1 MKVESLHMRAYWF
14 RRISALVLF
23 ATATMFSGL
32 FSIIPV
38 ERSITNEANG
48 NHCNKDAAQSCP
60 LACTT
65 PVCPLCICVL
75 GDAVRPIEVRA
86 SFQIAELNFLDLKQS
101 PPTPYVDEIFHPPK
115 LSKPA

>member
-14 RRISALVLF
+14 RRISAVVLF

-32 FSIIPV
+32 FSIIAV
-38 ERSITNEANG
+38 ERSITNEANV
-48 NHCNKDAAQSCP
+48 NHCNNDAAQSCP

-75 GDAVRPIEVRA
+75 CDAVRPIEVGT
-86 SFQIAELNFLDLKQS
+86 SFQIAESNFLDLKQS
-101 PPTPYVDEIFHPPK
+101 STSLYVDEIFHPPR
-115 LSKPA
+115 LSKPV